1 MMKQSI
7 ISKKKKNKQSIPEQV
22 PIQIILEILSRLP
35 IKSLFRCQLVCK
47 EWFSSISDPHFAK
60 LHLSRSPISLL
71 IKPIFRES
79 RKLRLFDLQI
89 LHKTHPREAHLK
101 LTTEINIPY
110 AGQEIVNSCNGLL
123 CLCYKSVICVCNP
136 ILGEYITLPYATY
149 DGHYCVLTVTAF
161 GFILR
166 TNQYKVIRFFIERVV
181 ESINPITELK
191 TYRDDPK
198 AMIYTIGDGLWRNLG
213 SVPYYLKNRSFNSFV
228 NGALHWLNFTC
239 DSPDFIRCFDFD
251 SEEFWVVLEPPE
263 FGLRKEFSDHIRVG
277 VLRGSLSIYDFSS
290 PLRMDIWLMK
300 DYGIKESWS
309 KELVIENGI
318 GRRGNL
324 DCYEPIM
331 ILKSGEI
338 LMLVNKDALKM
349 YNPKLGKF
357 KKLNTYGIKS
367 EFNATAHVPSFV
379 SLRDV
384 TKREKFSF
392 VC

>member
-89 LHKTHPREAHLK
+89 LYKTHPREAHLK

-136 ILGEYITLPYATY
+136 ILGE
-149 DGHYCVLTVTAF
+149 
-161 GFILR
+161 

-349 YNPKLGKF
+349 YNPRLGKF

>member
-7 ISKKKKNKQSIPEQV
+7 ISKKKKNKQSISEQV

-35 IKSLFRCQLVCK
+35 IKSLFCCQLVCK
-47 EWFSSISDPHFAK
+47 EWFSLISDPHFAK

-71 IKPIFRES
+71 IKPIFRDHRES
-79 RKLRLFDLQI
+79 RKLHLFDLQI
-89 LHKTHPREAHLK
+89 PHKTRPHESHLK

-110 AGQEIVNSCNGLL
+110 AGQEIVNSCNRLL

-149 DGHYCVLTVTAF
+149 DGHYCVPTVTAF

-181 ESINPITELK
+181 ESINPITDLK

-213 SVPYYLKNRSFNSFV
+213 SVPYYLTNHSFNSFV
-228 NGALHWLNFTC
+228 NEALHWLNFTR

-251 SEEFWVVLEPPE
+251 SDEFRVVLEPPE

-277 VLRGSLSIYDFSS
+277 VL
-290 PLRMDIWLMK
+290 
-300 DYGIKESWS
+300 
-309 KELVIENGI
+309 
-318 GRRGNL
+318 
-324 DCYEPIM
+324 
-331 ILKSGEI
+331 
-338 LMLVNKDALKM
+338 
-349 YNPKLGKF
+349 
-357 KKLNTYGIKS
+357 
-367 EFNATAHVPSFV
+367 
-379 SLRDV
+379 
-384 TKREKFSF
+384 
-392 VC
+392 

>member
-22 PIQIILEILSRLP
+22 PIQVILEILSRLP
-35 IKSLFRCQLVCK
+35 IKSLFHCQLVCK

-71 IKPIFRES
+71 IKPIFRAS
-79 RKLRLFDLQI
+79 RQLRLYDLQI

-101 LTTEINIPY
+101 LTSEINIPY

-123 CLCYKSVICVCNP
+123 CLCHISVIYVCNP

-149 DGHYCVLTVTAF
+149 DGHYSVPTVTAF
-161 GFILR
+161 GFSLR

-198 AMIYTIGDGLWRNLG
+198 AMIYTIGGLWRNLG
-213 SVPYYLKNRSFNSFV
+213 SVPYYLTNRSFNSFV

-251 SEEFWVVLEPPE
+251 SEEFRVVPEPPE

-277 VLRGSLSIYDFSS
+277 VLRGSLSICDFSS
-290 PLRMDIWLMK
+290 PLRISIWLMK

-309 KELVIENGI
+309 KELVIEDGI
-318 GRRGNL
+318 GKRGNF

-367 EFNATAHVPSFV
+367 EFYGTAHVPSFV

-384 TKREKFSF
+384 AKREKFSF

>member
-7 ISKKKKNKQSIPEQV
+7 ISKKKKKRKNKQSIPEQV

-35 IKSLFRCQLVCK
+35 HQIPLSLPTRLQRMVFL
-47 EWFSSISDPHFAK
+47 ISDPHFAK
-60 LHLSRSPISLL
+60 FHLPRSPISLL
-71 IKPIFRES
+71 IKPIFRAS
-79 RKLRLFDLQI
+79 RQFRLYDLQI

-101 LTTEINIPY
+101 LTSEINIPY

-123 CLCYKSVICVCNP
+123 CLCHISVI
-136 ILGEYITLPYATY
+136 Y
-149 DGHYCVLTVTAF
+149 
-161 GFILR
+161 
-166 TNQYKVIRFFIERVV
+166 VIRFFIERVV

-198 AMIYTIGDGLWRNLG
+198 ATIYTIGGLWRNLG
-213 SVPYYLKNRSFNSFV
+213 SVPYYLTNRLFNSFV

-251 SEEFWVVLEPPE
+251 SEEFRVVPEPPE
-263 FGLRKEFSDHIRVG
+263 FGLRKEFSDHIRVS
-277 VLRGSLSIYDFSS
+277 VLRGSLSICDFSS
-290 PLRMDIWLMK
+290 PLRMDMWLMK
-300 DYGIKESWS
+300 DYGITESWS

-318 GRRGNL
+318 GKRGNL

-331 ILKSGEI
+331 ILKSDEI

-367 EFNATAHVPSFV
+367 EFYGTAHVPSFV

-384 TKREKFSF
+384 AKREKFSF

>member
-7 ISKKKKNKQSIPEQV
+7 ISKKKKIKQSIPEQV
-22 PIQIILEILSRLP
+22 PIQIILEIVSRLP
-35 IKSLFRCQLVCK
+35 IKSLFHCQLVCK
-47 EWFSSISDPHFAK
+47 EWFSSISDPHFAI
-60 LHLSRSPISLL
+60 LHLSRSPIGLL
-71 IKPIFRES
+71 IKPIFRAS
-79 RKLRLFDLQI
+79 RQLRLYDLQI

-101 LTTEINIPY
+101 LTSEINIPY

-123 CLCYKSVICVCNP
+123 CLCHISVIYVCNP

-149 DGHYCVLTVTAF
+149 DGHYCVPTVTAF
-161 GFILR
+161 GFSLR

-198 AMIYTIGDGLWRNLG
+198 AMIYTIGGLWRNLG
-213 SVPYYLKNRSFNSFV
+213 SVPYYLTNRSFNSFV
-228 NGALHWLNFTC
+228 NGALHC
-239 DSPDFIRCFDFD
+239 
-251 SEEFWVVLEPPE
+251 EEFRVVPEPPE

-277 VLRGSLSIYDFSS
+277 VLRGSLSICDFSS
-290 PLRMDIWLMK
+290 PLRIDLWLMK

-309 KELVIENGI
+309 KELS
-318 GRRGNL
+318 
-324 DCYEPIM
+324 D
-331 ILKSGEI
+331 EI

-367 EFNATAHVPSFV
+367 EFYGTAHVPSFV

-384 TKREKFSF
+384 AKREKFSF

>member
-7 ISKKKKNKQSIPEQV
+7 ISNKKKNKQSIPEQV

-60 LHLSRSPISLL
+60 HLSRSPISLL

-101 LTTEINIPY
+101 LTTEINIHMR
-110 AGQEIVNSCNGLL
+110 
-123 CLCYKSVICVCNP
+123 
-136 ILGEYITLPYATY
+136 YITLPYATY
-149 DGHYCVLTVTAF
+149 DGHYRVPTVTAF

-251 SEEFWVVLEPPE
+251 SEEFRVVPEPPE
-263 FGLRKEFSDHIRVG
+263 FGLRKEFSDHILVG
-277 VLRGSLSIYDFSS
+277 VLRGSLSICDFSS

-357 KKLNTYGIKS
+357 KKLNTYYGIKS
-367 EFNATAHVPSFV
+367 EFNATAHVPSSV

-392 VC
+392 MC